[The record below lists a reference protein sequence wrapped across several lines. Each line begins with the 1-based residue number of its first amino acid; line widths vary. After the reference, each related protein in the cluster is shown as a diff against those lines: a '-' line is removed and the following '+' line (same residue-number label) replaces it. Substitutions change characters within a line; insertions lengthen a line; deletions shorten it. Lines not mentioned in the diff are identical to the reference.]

1 MPTPFKTNKH
11 IWRRY
16 IDNLYLKD
24 DIKKISESVH
34 SDTDSFDEVSSQVW
48 KDSASVHTEP
58 ADRDAYY
65 SEARRLLMHL
75 EHSKRLWWRRIAV
88 SAISIA
94 AVVCIVIIGFK
105 YYDNSRKAVYPVSYL
120 TTVTSFGEKKCIT
133 LPDGTKATL
142 NSCTVLRYPNKFV
155 DKQRII
161 ELDGEAYFN
170 VFHNAQSPFIIKTK
184 RMNVKVLG
192 TKFNLKSYQSDQ
204 MISVDVDQGKVQVN
218 LADALMRIAAH
229 QQIVVNT
236 ATGDYTKRTDTFG
249 AGAWRNG
256 TLRFECTPIQD
267 VAKEL
272 ERVYGCHIIFS
283 NDRFENLISGEHDN
297 KNLISVLNSIH
308 FITCGEIK
316 YKWQGKDIM
325 LYK

>member
-1 MPTPFKTNKH
+1 MATSHQTNKQL
-11 IWRRY
+11 WRRY

-58 ADRDAYY
+58 SDRDTYY
-65 SEARRLLMHL
+65 SEARRLLLHL
-75 EHSKRLWWRRIAV
+75 EHSKRLLWRRIAV
-88 SAISIA
+88 SAVSVA
-94 AVVCIVIIGFK
+94 AIVCIVVIGFR
-105 YYDNSRKAVYPVSYL
+105 YYDNSRKMATPVNYL
-120 TTVTSFGEKKCIT
+120 TTVTSFGEKKSIT
-133 LPDGTKATL
+133 LPDGTKAIL
-142 NSCTVLRYPNKFV
+142 NSCTMLRYPDKFAG
-155 DKQRII
+155 KQRVI
-161 ELDGEAYFN
+161 ELDGEAYFS
-170 VFHNAQSPFIIKTK
+170 VFHNAQCPFVVRTK

-204 MISVDVDQGKVQVN
+204 MISVDVDQGKVQVD
-218 LADALMRIAAH
+218 LADAMMRIAAH

-236 ATGDYTKRTDTFG
+236 ATGDYTKRRDTFD
-249 AGAWRNG
+249 AGVWRSG

-272 ERVYGCHIIFS
+272 ERVYGCHISFS
-283 NDRFENLISGEHDN
+283 NDSFDNLISGEHDN
-297 KNLISVLNSIH
+297 KSLTSVLNSIH
-308 FITCGEIK
+308 FITGGEIK
-316 YKWQGKDIM
+316 YKCQGKEIM